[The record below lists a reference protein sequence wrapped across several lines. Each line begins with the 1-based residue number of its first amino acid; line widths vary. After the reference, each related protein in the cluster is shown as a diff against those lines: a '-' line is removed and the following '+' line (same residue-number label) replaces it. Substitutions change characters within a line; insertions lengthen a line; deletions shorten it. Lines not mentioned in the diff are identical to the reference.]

1 MGSTIVTLTTDW
13 GYSDFFAGSVKG
25 KLLSYIPGVQVVDIT
40 HGILQYQIIRATFVV
55 KQCCFDFPAGTI
67 HIIDVCSSQTTE
79 HPFVVVECNGHLLI
93 CTDNGLPAAA
103 FAGRDYRA
111 VVIDGIRLDTDSQNF
126 AARDL
131 FCKVA
136 ALLAQGTPLEELGF
150 PADALCPSTPII
162 TTAAANYINSRHYQE
177 ALNVLDNIEDH
188 SAVWYYY
195 SAVAHAGMGDH
206 AQALDH
212 ARTAASMEPDNYTY
226 QNLVTQLQSGTRWYQ
241 EQQKGYVQTYDSGQ
255 WCVRL
260 CLLNIA
266 LNMCCGGGGLCC
278 GRYPY

>member
-1 MGSTIVTLTTDW
+1 MSDPYKVLGITRDASDDDVKKAYRTLSKKYHPDANLNNPNKDKAEEMFKLVQEAYQQIIYERQHPYASGG
-13 GYSDFFAGSVKG
+13 GYSSSGSSSASSGSGRTGYQQGGYGGYNGQFYGSWEDFFNDFFGNAYAG
-25 KLLSYIPGVQVVDIT
+25 
-40 HGILQYQIIRATFVV
+40 QYQYRR
-55 KQCCFDFPAGTI
+55 QR
-67 HIIDVCSSQTTE
+67 TT
-79 HPFVVVECNGHLLI
+79 P
-93 CTDNGLPAAA
+93 
-103 FAGRDYRA
+103 
-111 VVIDGIRLDTDSQNF
+111 DSDEDRYF
-126 AARDL
+126 R
-131 FCKVA
+131 
-136 ALLAQGTPLEELGF
+136 
-150 PADALCPSTPII
+150 
-162 TTAAANYINSRHYQE
+162 AAANYINSRHYQE